1 MEALGHVALPR
12 FLKCAQHFPQSL
24 AGFLKHVQHSP
35 QSTLGHVVYGISIA
49 SASRRPESLVLTL
62 PETLLAVFKE
72 VVVSCS
78 CLALIIVGREAIY
91 CLLGFKNVF
100 GWFVRFD
107 QMVGRRRDLCCSV
120 FAESGGEYRLML

>member
-35 QSTLGHVVYGISIA
+35 QSTLGHVVYGISIT
-49 SASRRPESLVLTL
+49 SASQRPDSLTL
-62 PETLLAVFKE
+62 TIARDFAGCLQGGCGLLFLSCTDNSWEEGNLYTLFGLE
-72 VVVSCS
+72 
-78 CLALIIVGREAIY
+78 
-91 CLLGFKNVF
+91 NVF

-120 FAESGGEYRLML
+120 LLKVAANTD